1 MAGSRARSVAAS
13 VVGWIVVALILY
25 FVFGWVIST
34 IRWLLRIVLVLVVI
48 GALLALYFKLRGD
61 DD

>member
-1 MAGSRARSVAAS
+1 MAGSKARSVVAS
-13 VVGWIVVALILY
+13 LVGWIVVALILY

-34 IRWLLRIVLVLVVI
+34 IRWILRIILVIAVI
-48 GALLALYFKLRGD
+48 GILLALYFKLRGD